1 MKREAM
7 EGSDSAPMT
16 YEEHEELL
24 SCIRDHRARLGVE
37 APKVEVRFE
46 ELSVET
52 EASVRK
58 RVLPTLPNAVINTA
72 QELMGWLRLYQ
83 ANRKPV
89 KVLNGLRGIVKPSRM
104 TLVLGSPGSGKS
116 TFLRALSGKLDP
128 SLNVT
133 GKVAYNGQKMNH
145 YISQRMCAYVSQYD
159 LHHSEMTVKETMEF
173 SRKMLKAGNEIA
185 KIEASIQEERNIS
198 AMVKIPLD
206 FDNLDL
212 TQRKDCNEGN
222 FITNYILK
230 ILGLHECADIII
242 GDEMRRGI
250 SGGQKKRVTIG
261 EMLVGLAQCFFMDD
275 ISTGLDSSTTFQII
289 KFLQQMTHVL
299 DLTMV
304 ISLLQPTPEVFE
316 LFDDI
321 ILLCEGQIAYQGPRE
336 DVLSFFESMGL
347 GCPDRKNVAD
357 FLQEVMSKMDQAQY
371 WMGNKSTY
379 QYLSVQKFSD
389 SFESSQFGRLL
400 QEQLQKPSS
409 IEESEQM
416 VKLKEIYNVPK
427 WEIFKACF
435 SREKLLMKR
444 NSPVHI
450 FKTIQIVLLAFVI
463 MTIFLRTKMKHQT
476 VADGYLYMGAI
487 FAGVVIVKFNGMTE
501 LSIMVQRLP
510 IYYKQREVLFLPGWA
525 LLLSI
530 TVLSLP
536 MSFIEAGLW
545 TSLTYYVV
553 GFAPSAVRF
562 LQQFLALFCVH
573 QMSMSL
579 FRFIAVVGRTQLMA
593 NTLGTATLVSIYILG
608 GFVISKD
615 DIQPWLVWGYWL
627 SPMTYG
633 QNAVAINEFLDQRW
647 NMKTEN
653 GESTG
658 DTVGKTI
665 LRSRGM
671 LTEWHW
677 FWYSVMI
684 LLLFALVFNIL
695 SIFALE
701 YLRAPQKSR
710 SNKNMWPKD
719 FKRIAVS
726 DDQATTGT
734 SQSRMSLPFQ
744 PLKMAFSNIN
754 YYVDMPKQLKKNGM
768 KEDRLQ
774 LLQDVSGVFRPGV
787 LTALMG
793 VTGAGKTT
801 LLDVLAGRKTAG
813 HIEGSIKISGY
824 PKKQETFARISGYC
838 EQSDNHSP
846 CLTVFESLWYSA
858 WLRLPSNVDA
868 NTRNIFINEVME
880 LVELKS
886 LKNAMVG
893 LPGVSGLAAEERKRL
908 TIAVELVS
916 SPSIIFMDEPTTG
929 LDARAAA
936 IVMRTVRKA
945 ADTGRTI
952 VCTIHQPSID
962 IFEAFDELLLMK
974 KGGQLIYG
982 GPLGKLSKTMIQY
995 FEGISGV
1002 PKIRDGQ
1009 NPATWML
1016 DVTSPNMEY
1025 KLGVDFGNI
1034 FRNSSAYK
1042 RNMKM
1047 VDEMSKRQSNAEDIH
1062 FTSKYAKGFWSQCV
1076 SCLWKQHRSYW
1087 KNPEHNVVRFI
1098 ITITVSALFG
1108 IVFLD
1113 IGSKIRMEQDVF
1125 NILGAM
1131 YGSALFIGFA
1141 NASVVQP
1148 IVERER
1154 TVFYRERAAGM
1165 YSSMPYAIA
1174 QVAIEIPYIL
1184 IQAILFSVIVYPM
1197 IGFPFVAAKFFW
1209 FMFFLLLSFIYFVL
1223 FGMMTVALTPNQ
1235 QIAALFS
1242 FFLFIIWNMFSGFFV
1257 PRKMIPIWWRWYYWA
1272 DPAAWTVYG
1281 LMVSQLGDKED
1292 PLIAAGTSGETVK
1305 DFLKG
1310 YLGLQESYL
1319 PLIVSLHIA
1328 VIVLFLFVFG
1338 FSIKYLNF
1346 QRR

>member
-7 EGSDSAPMT
+7 EGSDSDPMT
-16 YEEHEELL
+16 YEGHEELL

-37 APKVEVRFE
+37 APKVEVRFD

-52 EASVRK
+52 EVSVRK
-58 RVLPTLPNAVINTA
+58 RVLPTLPNAIINTV
-72 QELMGWLRLYQ
+72 QELIGWLRLHQ
-83 ANRKPV
+83 ANKKPV

-133 GKVAYNGQKMNH
+133 GKVTYNGQKINH

-173 SRKMLKAGNEIA
+173 SRKMLKAGNEIEMHKA
-185 KIEASIQEERNIS
+185 VSTGKIEASIQEERNVS
-198 AMVKIPLD
+198 AMEND
-206 FDNLDL
+206 SS
-212 TQRKDCNEGN
+212 KDEGN

-250 SGGQKKRVTIG
+250 SGGQKKRATIG

-275 ISTGLDSSTTFQII
+275 ISTGLDSSTTFQIV

-336 DVLSFFESMGL
+336 HVLAFFKSIEL

-389 SFESSQFGRLL
+389 SFESSQFGQLL
-400 QEQLQKPSS
+400 REQLQKPSS

-450 FKTIQIVLLAFVI
+450 FKAIQIVLLAFVI
-463 MTIFLRTKMKHQT
+463 MTIFLRTKMKHKT

-501 LSIMVQRLP
+501 LSIMIRRLP

-536 MSFIEAGLW
+536 LSFIEAGLW
-545 TSLTYYVV
+545 TSLTYYAV
-553 GFAPSAVRF
+553 GFAPSAIRF

-593 NTLGTATLVSIYILG
+593 NTLGTATLVAIYILG

-615 DIQPWLVWGYWL
+615 DIQPWLVWAYWL

-647 NMKTEN
+647 NMQMKKT
-653 GESTG
+653 
-658 DTVGKTI
+658 
-665 LRSRGM
+665 
-671 LTEWHW
+671 
-677 FWYSVMI
+677 
-684 LLLFALVFNIL
+684 
-695 SIFALE
+695 
-701 YLRAPQKSR
+701 
-710 SNKNMWPKD
+710 
-719 FKRIAVS
+719 
-726 DDQATTGT
+726 
-734 SQSRMSLPFQ
+734 
-744 PLKMAFSNIN
+744 
-754 YYVDMPKQLKKNGM
+754 GM

-774 LLQDVSGVFRPGV
+774 LLRDVSGVFRPGI

-868 NTRNIFINEVME
+868 NTRNMFINEVME

-952 VCTIHQPSID
+952 VCTIHQPSIE

-982 GPLGKLSKTMIQY
+982 GPLGNLSKTMIQY

-1002 PKIRDGQ
+1002 PNIRDGQ
-1009 NPATWML
+1009 NPGTWML

-1025 KLGVDFGNI
+1025 KLGIDFGNI
-1034 FRNSSAYK
+1034 FRNSSAYI

-1047 VDEMSKRQSNAEDIH
+1047 VEEMSKRQSNAEDIH
-1062 FTSKYAKGFWSQCV
+1062 FTSKYAKGFWSQCI

-1098 ITITVSALFG
+1098 ITITVSVLFG
-1108 IVFLD
+1108 IVFFD

-1174 QVAIEIPYIL
+1174 Q
-1184 IQAILFSVIVYPM
+1184 
-1197 IGFPFVAAKFFW
+1197 
-1209 FMFFLLLSFIYFVL
+1209 
-1223 FGMMTVALTPNQ
+1223 
-1235 QIAALFS
+1235 
-1242 FFLFIIWNMFSGFFV
+1242 
-1257 PRKMIPIWWRWYYWA
+1257 MIPIWWRWYYWA

-1281 LMVSQLGDKED
+1281 LMVSQLGDNENR
-1292 PLIAAGTSGETVK
+1292 LTAAGTSGETVK
-1305 DFLKG
+1305 EFLKG

-1346 QRR
+1346 QKR

>member
-1 MKREAM
+1 
-7 EGSDSAPMT
+7 
-16 YEEHEELL
+16 
-24 SCIRDHRARLGVE
+24 
-37 APKVEVRFE
+37 
-46 ELSVET
+46 
-52 EASVRK
+52 
-58 RVLPTLPNAVINTA
+58 
-72 QELMGWLRLYQ
+72 MGWLRFYQ

-89 KVLNGLRGIVKPSRM
+89 KVLNGLRGIVKPSRYFLNSHIHSSFISLTIENLKFKQNVYFRM

-133 GKVAYNGQKMNH
+133 GKVTYNGQKMNH

-173 SRKMLKAGNEIA
+173 SRKMLKAGNEIEMHKAVSTA

-198 AMVKIPLD
+198 AMEND
-206 FDNLDL
+206 SS
-212 TQRKDCNEGN
+212 KDEGS

-275 ISTGLDSSTTFQII
+275 ISTGLDSSTTFQIV

-336 DVLSFFESMGL
+336 DVLAFFESMGL

-710 SNKNMWPKD
+710 SNKNVWPKD

-1034 FRNSSAYK
+1034 FRNSSAYI

-1113 IGSKIRMEQDVF
+1113 IGSKLRMEQDVF

>member
-52 EASVRK
+52 EATVRK

-72 QELMGWLRLYQ
+72 QELMGWLRFYQ

-133 GKVAYNGQKMNH
+133 GKVTYNGQKMNH

-173 SRKMLKAGNEIA
+173 SRKMLKAGNEIEMHKAVSTA

-198 AMVKIPLD
+198 AMEND
-206 FDNLDL
+206 SS
-212 TQRKDCNEGN
+212 KDEGS

-275 ISTGLDSSTTFQII
+275 ISTGLDSSTTFQIV

-336 DVLSFFESMGL
+336 DVLAFFESMGL

-573 QMSMSL
+573 QMSTSL

-1034 FRNSSAYK
+1034 FRNSSAYI

-1113 IGSKIRMEQDVF
+1113 IGSKLRMEQDVF

-1235 QIAALFS
+1235 QIAALLS

>member
-16 YEEHEELL
+16 YEEHEQLL

-46 ELSVET
+46 GLSVET
-52 EASVRK
+52 EVSVRK
-58 RVLPTLPNAVINTA
+58 RVLPTLPNAIINTA
-72 QELMGWLRLYQ
+72 QELMGWLRLHE

-133 GKVAYNGQKMNH
+133 GKVTYNGQKMNH

-173 SRKMLKAGNEIA
+173 SRKMLKAGNE
-185 KIEASIQEERNIS
+185 
-198 AMVKIPLD
+198 
-206 FDNLDL
+206 
-212 TQRKDCNEGN
+212 
-222 FITNYILK
+222 
-230 ILGLHECADIII
+230 
-242 GDEMRRGI
+242 
-250 SGGQKKRVTIG
+250 IG

-304 ISLLQPTPEVFE
+304 ISLLQPTPEV
-316 LFDDI
+316 
-321 ILLCEGQIAYQGPRE
+321 
-336 DVLSFFESMGL
+336 
-347 GCPDRKNVAD
+347 
-357 FLQEVMSKMDQAQY
+357 MSKMDQAQY
-371 WMGNKSTY
+371 WIGNKSTY

-444 NSPVHI
+444 NSAVHI
-450 FKTIQIVLLAFVI
+450 FKAIQIVLLAFVI

-476 VADGYLYMGAI
+476 IADGYLYMGAI

-501 LSIMVQRLP
+501 LSIMIRRLP
-510 IYYKQREVLFLPGWA
+510 IYYKQREVLFFPGWA

-593 NTLGTATLVSIYILG
+593 NTLGTATLVAIYILG

-633 QNAVAINEFLDQRW
+633 QNALAINEFLDQRW
-647 NMKTEN
+647 NM
-653 GESTG
+653 
-658 DTVGKTI
+658 
-665 LRSRGM
+665 
-671 LTEWHW
+671 
-677 FWYSVMI
+677 
-684 LLLFALVFNIL
+684 
-695 SIFALE
+695 
-701 YLRAPQKSR
+701 
-710 SNKNMWPKD
+710 
-719 FKRIAVS
+719 
-726 DDQATTGT
+726 
-734 SQSRMSLPFQ
+734 
-744 PLKMAFSNIN
+744 
-754 YYVDMPKQLKKNGM
+754 QLKKNGM

-774 LLQDVSGVFRPGV
+774 LLRDVSGVFRPGV

-813 HIEGSIKISGY
+813 YIEGSIKISGY

-880 LVELKS
+880 LVELTS

-1034 FRNSSAYK
+1034 FHNSSAYI
-1042 RNMKM
+1042 RNMNM
-1047 VDEMSKRQSNAEDIH
+1047 VDDMSKRQSNAEDIH
-1062 FTSKYAKGFWSQCV
+1062 FTSKYAKGFWSQCL

-1098 ITITVSALFG
+1098 ITITVSVLFG
-1108 IVFLD
+1108 IVFYD

-1235 QIAALFS
+1235 QIAALLS
-1242 FFLFIIWNMFSGFFV
+1242 FFVFIIWNMFSGFFV

-1281 LMVSQLGDKED
+1281 LMVSQLGDRED
-1292 PLIAAGTSGETVK
+1292 PLFVAGTSGETVK

-1310 YLGLQESYL
+1310 YLGLQETYL

-1338 FSIKYLNF
+1338 FSIKHLNF
-1346 QRR
+1346 QKR